1 MLNYRYGINNKQLI
15 TGFNEN
21 IALNEHLLLSLIVC
35 GKCLGGLYARKW
47 AVAVGRSFLN
57 EFC

>member
-35 GKCLGGLYARKW
+35 GECWGGCMPGNGPLLW
-47 AVAVGRSFLN
+47 AEAF
-57 EFC
+57 